1 MMRLQKGGN
10 FMRSQPEVPAAGAL
24 PVVVAVMVALV
35 SAATASELG
44 AQAPGSFAEAEI
56 RIEVNST
63 DGDAGLQVDL
73 DGEAWNEVTIV
84 GPDGRILNV
93 TAKGNLQT
101 LGLTELFFES
111 QEPSFDELPLE
122 EFLELFPEGEYRFLG
137 KTVEG
142 TNLVSSA
149 TLTHDIPAG
158 PIITAPR
165 DGAVVNR
172 KKTVIAWMPVTRPRG
187 IEIVGYQVI
196 VERPEPTLLVFS
208 VDLPATATSV
218 TVPRE
223 FLEPGTEYV
232 FEVLAIEAGGN
243 QTISEGFFQTR
254 HRGRNDDKSD
264 D

>member
-1 MMRLQKGGN
+1 MRVQRR
-10 FMRSQPEVPAAGAL
+10 MPAPATL
-24 PVVVAVMVALV
+24 RVVVAGMVAFV
-35 SAATASELG
+35 SAATTPELG
-44 AQAPGSFAEAEI
+44 AQAQGSFAEAKI

-73 DGEAWNEVTIV
+73 DGEAWNEVTII
-84 GPDGRILNV
+84 GPDGRILDV
-93 TAKGNLQT
+93 TAKGNLKM

-111 QEPSFDELPLE
+111 QEPSFDELPLD
-122 EFLELFPEGEYRFLG
+122 EFLELFPAGEYRFLG

-149 TLTHDIPAG
+149 TLTHNIPAG
-158 PIITAPR
+158 PIIMAPR

-172 KKTVIAWMPVTRPRG
+172 KKTVIAWNPVTRPHG
-187 IEIVGYQVI
+187 IEIAGYQVI

-232 FEVLAIEAGGN
+232 FEVLAIEVGGN
-243 QTISEGFFQTR
+243 QTISEGFFETR
-254 HRGRNDDKSD
+254 HRGRGDDKHD